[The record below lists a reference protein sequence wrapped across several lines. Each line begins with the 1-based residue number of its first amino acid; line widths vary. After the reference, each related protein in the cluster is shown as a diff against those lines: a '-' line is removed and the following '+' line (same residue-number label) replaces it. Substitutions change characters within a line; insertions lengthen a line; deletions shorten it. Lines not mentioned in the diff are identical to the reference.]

1 MKLVKLQSLGAR
13 NAVKQKEP
21 ASFLIL
27 YVFLYEDYVRKLLQF
42 SAHYTKPT

>member
-27 YVFLYEDYVRKLLQF
+27 YVSIRRLRAEIVTIFGSLY
-42 SAHYTKPT
+42 